1 MTQWQR
7 EREEAAQKERP
18 ASCDLG
24 QGHGSQVMLTVE
36 LPTAALPTV
45 GLPVAVSSAGGLCA
59 DELLTAALWMGVVWL
74 TGGWLEVKPLNV
86 VLLGGE

>member
-36 LPTAALPTV
+36 LPAAAWLTV

-59 DELLTAALWMGVVWL
+59 DELMTVAPWMGVVWL
-74 TGGWLEVKPLNV
+74 TGEWLKVEPLDV